1 MTQHDG
7 SRMEAAEAGRTAE
20 QQEACVAAESD
31 EAHVDDH
38 VEADAAAAA
47 AARAEDFVPADPPS
61 AAAWALAGG
70 IALVTALCL
79 VVLAVALH
87 RAG

>member
-1 MTQHDG
+1 MSEHDG
-7 SRMEAAEAGRTAE
+7 SRVEAAEAGL
-20 QQEACVAAESD
+20 AAESD
-31 EAHVDDH
+31 EAGVEHH

-61 AAAWALAGG
+61 PAAWALAGG

-79 VVLAVALH
+79 VALAVALH